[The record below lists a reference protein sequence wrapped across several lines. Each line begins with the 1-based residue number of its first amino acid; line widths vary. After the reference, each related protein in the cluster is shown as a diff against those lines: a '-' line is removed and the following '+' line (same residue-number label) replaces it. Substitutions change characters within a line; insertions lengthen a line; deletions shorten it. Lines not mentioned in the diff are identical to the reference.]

1 MNTLQKGF
9 TLIELMIVIAIVGIL
24 AAVAL
29 PAYQDYTARAQV
41 SEAILLAEGQKSA
54 VTEYYLNHGKWPGD
68 NSSAGVAS
76 ASDIKGKYVEKV
88 EVAKG
93 VITAT
98 MLSTGVNK
106 EIKGRKL
113 SLWAKRQNGSVK
125 WFCGQPVT
133 RNDTNATN
141 DDVTA
146 NGKTDDK
153 INTKHLPSTC
163 RDDSTAS

>member
-54 VTEYYLNHGKWPGD
+54 VTEYYLNHGIWPGD

-76 ASDIKGKYVEKV
+76 SSTIKGKYVK
-88 EVAKG
+88 EVTVANG

-98 MLSTGVNK
+98 MLSSGVNK
-106 EIKGRKL
+106 EIQGKKL

-133 RNDTNATN
+133 RNANAKDEVTKTADN
-141 DDVTA
+141 D
-146 NGKTDDK
+146 KK
-153 INTKHLPSTC
+153 IDTKHLPSTC
-163 RDDSTAS
+163 RDESGAA

>member
-54 VTEYYLNHGKWPGD
+54 VTEYYLNHGIWPGG
-68 NSSAGVAS
+68 NSDAGVAS
-76 ASDIKGKYVEKV
+76 ASKIKGKYVEKV
-88 EVAKG
+88 EVKNG
-93 VITAT
+93 VVTAT

-106 EIKGRKL
+106 EIQGKKL
-113 SLWAKRQNGSVK
+113 SLWAKRQDGSVK
-125 WFCGQPVT
+125 WFCGQPVE
-133 RNDTNATN
+133 RNTAA
-141 DDVTA
+141 DDDAVTA
-146 NGKTDDK
+146 NGKTADN

-163 RDDSTAS
+163 RDASSAS